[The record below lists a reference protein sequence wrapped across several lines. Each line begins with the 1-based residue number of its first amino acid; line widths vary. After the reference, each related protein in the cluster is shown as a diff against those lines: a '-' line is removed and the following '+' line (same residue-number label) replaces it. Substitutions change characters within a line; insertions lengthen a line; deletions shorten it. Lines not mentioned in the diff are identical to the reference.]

1 MKTLFA
7 SLFWL
12 ASLSLI
18 AQSAHTFDVAGTLNL
33 IDRPPEATPV
43 EALTFQIRPLT
54 GGFDVSATP
63 DKDGRFVLRKT
74 QPGRYSLVF
83 PMPGRIEV
91 FAIGARQ
98 LTPEDFELS
107 SNDPGPISIV
117 VSMKSATVAVRV
129 SGVLNDKSD
138 AIALLVPA
146 DNRLTLRESCYSNR
160 LTGPETDFRFV
171 PPGKYR
177 LVVFNSK
184 YLRDVSAYAP
194 RVPAFLDRESV
205 EVDASPEHEAT
216 ATASFIKDE
225 TIEAAI
231 REAGGPFDPFKNH
244 MRNN

>member
-12 ASLSLI
+12 ASLSSI
-18 AQSAHTFDVAGTLNL
+18 AQSPHTFDVAGTLSL

-43 EALTFQIRPLT
+43 EVLTFRIHPLT

-63 DKDGRFVLRKT
+63 DKDGMFLLRDI

-91 FAIGARQ
+91 FAIGAGQ
-98 LTPEDFELS
+98 LAPEDFELS

-129 SGVLNDKSD
+129 LGVPSGQSG

-146 DNRLTLRESCYSNR
+146 DNRLTLRESCYSNG
-160 LTGPETDFRFV
+160 LTGPETVFRFV

-177 LVVFNSK
+177 LLVFNSK
-184 YLRDVSAYAP
+184 YVRDVSAYAP
-194 RVPAFLDRESV
+194 RVRSFLGRESV
-205 EVDASPEHEAT
+205 EVDASPEHDAT
-216 ATASFIKDE
+216 ATVSFINDE

-244 MRNN
+244 QGK

>member
-18 AQSAHTFDVAGTLNL
+18 AQRAQTFDVVGSLSL
-33 IDRPPEATPV
+33 IDRPPEATSV
-43 EALTFQIRPLT
+43 EGLTFQIRRLT
-54 GGFDVSATP
+54 DGVVVSATP
-63 DKDGRFVLRKT
+63 DKDGRFVLRDI
-74 QPGRYSLVF
+74 QPGRYSLMF

-91 FAIGARQ
+91 SAIGARQ
-98 LTPEDFELS
+98 LAPEDFELS

-129 SGVLNDKSD
+129 LGVLIDHSD
-138 AIALLVPA
+138 AVALLIPA

-160 LTGPETDFRFV
+160 LAGPVTIFRFV
-171 PPGKYR
+171 PPGEYR
-177 LVVFNSK
+177 LLVFNSK
-184 YLRDVSAYAP
+184 YSRDVSAYAP

-205 EVDASPEHEAT
+205 KVKASPEYDAT
-216 ATASFIKDE
+216 ATASFVKDE
-225 TIEAAI
+225 AIEAAI

-244 MRNN
+244 HGN